1 MKNYVNKAFVLL
13 LAMAVTMTAVP
24 IYGIASETGS
34 VSGNE
39 LDFENIDVENQG
51 GYSEDN
57 DDIRFFIENDEPF
70 VIPNWNFTTSQIKL
84 LAGNNKKI
92 YIPKGTVKQVSLINN
107 GKDSWQIADKNI
119 FMIVNQAFIRSPERY
134 LTDTSKSTTTWKLEH
149 GYYLDYEPYI
159 SGEEVGRTTIKV
171 WNNTLQKGDIIEAIC
186 VEPYISVD
194 ASDSYKIAE
203 NESFSFDVDYT
214 GDFGIAVSDKEV
226 ADFTINGNT
235 VTVTG
240 KKKGTVD
247 FKLVQ
252 LKDDLTFND
261 VYSSVSGSTPE
272 SKSISVTV
280 GTDAKLS
287 ASVTSLSLNAGESK
301 DFTVSGTVKGVTNAL
316 KQTSFSL
323 YNSTGNKKVADVV
336 IGSVSGTNQKVTVKA
351 VSGLSDTIKVNLTLK
366 DTYTGTSFSI
376 PVTISPAG
384 TTVSPTVKPT
394 TNPTVKPTV
403 TPPVKKMAET
413 VIVKKVASS
422 VTIKK
427 GKTVKA
433 TSNYKVSDKSKVS
446 KVTYKTSNK
455 KVASISKS
463 GKIKGVKKGNAKITV
478 TIVYKDQSTKKLTFK
493 VKVK

>member
-1 MKNYVNKAFVLL
+1 M
-13 LAMAVTMTAVP
+13 
-24 IYGIASETGS
+24 
-34 VSGNE
+34 
-39 LDFENIDVENQG
+39 
-51 GYSEDN
+51 
-57 DDIRFFIENDEPF
+57 
-70 VIPNWNFTTSQIKL
+70 
-84 LAGNNKKI
+84 
-92 YIPKGTVKQVSLINN
+92 
-107 GKDSWQIADKNI
+107 
-119 FMIVNQAFIRSPERY
+119 
-134 LTDTSKSTTTWKLEH
+134 
-149 GYYLDYEPYI
+149 
-159 SGEEVGRTTIKV
+159 
-171 WNNTLQKGDIIEAIC
+171 
-186 VEPYISVD
+186 
-194 ASDSYKIAE
+194 
-203 NESFSFDVDYT
+203 
-214 GDFGIAVSDKEV
+214 
-226 ADFTINGNT
+226 
-235 VTVTG
+235 
-240 KKKGTVD
+240 
-247 FKLVQ
+247 
-252 LKDDLTFND
+252 TFND

-376 PVTISPAG
+376 PVTISPANAI
-384 TTVSPTVKPT
+384 SPTVKPT

-403 TPPVKKMAET
+403 TPPVKKMSET

-422 VTIKK
+422 VTVKK

-478 TIVYKDQSTKKLTFK
+478 TITFKDKSTKKFTYK

>member
-1 MKNYVNKAFVLL
+1 MKKRMYQTLATALSMALILTASPALTFADEQNSDELL
-13 LAMAVTMTAVP
+13 
-24 IYGIASETGS
+24 S

-39 LDFENIDVENQG
+39 ITNQG
-51 GYSEDN
+51 YGYTEKDGEEECSGWDS
-57 DDIRFFIENDEPF
+57 PLA
-70 VIPNWNFTTSQIKL
+70 VPNWDFTERAEIFKTRQIYLVK
-84 LAGNNKKI
+84 GKI
-92 YIPKGTVKQVSLINN
+92 HAYTLNQNLCSIKITDKSIIRAYDSSSESFFESKDRLKNAETYALEKGYAIVSSVELC
-107 GKDSWQIADKNI
+107 
-119 FMIVNQAFIRSPERY
+119 
-134 LTDTSKSTTTWKLEH
+134 
-149 GYYLDYEPYI
+149 
-159 SGEEVGRTTIKV
+159 GEEVGRTTIMAYG
-171 WNNTLQKGDIIEAIC
+171 NRTGQGDVIEAIV
-186 VEPYISVD
+186 VEPYIAVD

-226 ADFTINGNT
+226 ADFAINGKT

-403 TPPVKKMAET
+403 TPPVKKMSET

>member
-1 MKNYVNKAFVLL
+1 MKKYVNKAFVLL
-13 LAMAVTMTAVP
+13 LAMAVTLTAIP

-39 LDFENIDVENQG
+39 LNFENMDVENHG

-70 VIPNWNFTTSQIKL
+70 MTPNWNFTTSQIKS

-92 YIPKGTVKQVSLINN
+92 YIKKGTIKQVMFNQCYQSVKIEN
-107 GKDSWQIADKNI
+107 KDI
-119 FMIVNQAFIRSPERY
+119 FMIVNPSFLDDADRY
-134 LTDTSKSTTTWKLEH
+134 LTDEKKSTATWKLEN
-149 GYYLDYEPYI
+149 GYYLSYKPYI
-159 SGEEVGRTTIKV
+159 SGEEVGRTRIFT
-171 WNNTLQKGDIIEAIC
+171 WNHDLQKGDIIEAIC

-214 GDFGIAVSDKEV
+214 GDFGIAVSNKEV

-272 SKSISVTV
+272 SKSISLTV

-351 VSGLSDTIKVNLTLK
+351 VSGLSDTTKVNLTLK
-366 DTYTGTSFSI
+366 DTYSGTSFSI

-413 VIVKKVASS
+413 VIVKRVASS
-422 VTIKK
+422 VTVKK

-463 GKIKGVKKGNAKITV
+463 GKIKGVKKGSATITV
-478 TIVYKDQSTKKLTFK
+478 TITFKDKSTKKFTYK